1 MKDIKQRIKKVVEQ
15 CKKDGTYI
23 DPETGKTCIKAASKI
38 KYFIEEFVGEIGIE
52 TNIKTYEEF
61 YVGVTKITSPQGGVL
76 ATGHAK
82 VFRNKPKS
90 FELAETFSISR
101 ALSFFSVMDDN
112 ITSKEE
118 YDEIGIPLQEN
129 KISAEVIN
137 MPEVKQVLLNEK
149 TSVEYI
155 IEQINLAKHQS
166 RLLYLKQVL
175 FSEEF
180 DDAIKNH
187 PRVYRDLENA
197 YDIRMNK
204 LQGATKNGW

>member
-1 MKDIKQRIKKVVEQ
+1 MKDIKERIKKVVEQ
-15 CKKDGTYI
+15 CKKDGTYV
-23 DPETGKTCIKAASKI
+23 DLETGKTCIKAASKI

-204 LQGATKNGW
+204 LQGATKNG

>member
-15 CKKDGTYI
+15 CKKDGTYV

-155 IEQINLAKHQS
+155 IEQINLAKHQ
-166 RLLYLKQVL
+166 VL

-204 LQGATKNGW
+204 LQGATKNG

>member
-1 MKDIKQRIKKVVEQ
+1 MKDIKERIKKVVEQ
-15 CKKDGTYI
+15 CKKDGTYV
-23 DPETGKTCIKAASKI
+23 DLETGKTCIKAASKI

-155 IEQINLAKHQS
+155 IEQINKAKHPT
-166 RLLYLKQVL
+166 RLHYIKNVL

-204 LQGATKNGW
+204 LQGATKNG

>member
-15 CKKDGTYI
+15 CKKDGTYV

-204 LQGATKNGW
+204 LQGATKNG

>member
-1 MKDIKQRIKKVVEQ
+1 MKDIKERIKKVVEQ
-15 CKKDGTYI
+15 CKKDGTYV

-155 IEQINLAKHQS
+155 IEQINLAKHKS
-166 RLLYLKQVL
+166 RLHYLKQVL
-175 FSEEF
+175 FF
-180 DDAIKNH
+180 I
-187 PRVYRDLENA
+187 
-197 YDIRMNK
+197 
-204 LQGATKNGW
+204 Q

>member
-1 MKDIKQRIKKVVEQ
+1 MKDIKQRIKRVVEQ
-15 CKKDGTYI
+15 CKKDGTYV

-166 RLLYLKQVL
+166 RLHYLKQVL
-175 FSEEF
+175 FAEEF

-204 LQGATKNGW
+204 LQGATKNG

>member
-1 MKDIKQRIKKVVEQ
+1 MKDIKERIKKVVEQ
-15 CKKDGTYI
+15 CKKDGTYV

-137 MPEVKQVLLNEK
+137 MPEVKQVLFNQDY
-149 TSVEYI
+149 YI
-155 IEQINLAKHQS
+155 
-166 RLLYLKQVL
+166 
-175 FSEEF
+175 
-180 DDAIKNH
+180 
-187 PRVYRDLENA
+187 
-197 YDIRMNK
+197 
-204 LQGATKNGW
+204 

>member
-1 MKDIKQRIKKVVEQ
+1 MKDIKERIKKVVEQ
-15 CKKDGTYI
+15 CKKDGTYV

-155 IEQINLAKHQS
+155 IEQINLAKHKS
-166 RLLYLKQVL
+166 RLHYLKQVL
-175 FSEEF
+175 FFEEF

-204 LQGATKNGW
+204 LQGATKNG

>member
-15 CKKDGTYI
+15 CKKDGTYV

-101 ALSFFSVMDDN
+101 ALSFFSVMDDT

-166 RLLYLKQVL
+166 RLHYLKQVL
-175 FSEEF
+175 FAEEF

-204 LQGATKNGW
+204 LQGATKNG

>member
-1 MKDIKQRIKKVVEQ
+1 MKDIKERIKKVVEQ
-15 CKKDGTYI
+15 CKKDGTYV

-155 IEQINLAKHQS
+155 IEQINKAKHPT
-166 RLLYLKQVL
+166 RLHYIKNVL

-204 LQGATKNGW
+204 LQGATKNG

>member
-1 MKDIKQRIKKVVEQ
+1 MKDIKERIKKVVEQ
-15 CKKDGTYI
+15 CKKDGTYV

-204 LQGATKNGW
+204 LQGATKNG

>member
-1 MKDIKQRIKKVVEQ
+1 MKDIKERIKKVVEQ
-15 CKKDGTYI
+15 CKKDGTYV

-155 IEQINLAKHQS
+155 IEQINLAKHPT
-166 RLLYLKQVL
+166 RLHYIKNVL

>member
-15 CKKDGTYI
+15 CKKDGTYV

-166 RLLYLKQVL
+166 RLHYLKQVL
-175 FSEEF
+175 FAEEF

-204 LQGATKNGW
+204 LQGATKNG

>member
-1 MKDIKQRIKKVVEQ
+1 MKDIKQRIKRVVEQ
-15 CKKDGTYI
+15 CKKDGTYV

-166 RLLYLKQVL
+166 RLHYLKQVL
-175 FSEEF
+175 FAGEF

-204 LQGATKNGW
+204 LQGATKNG

>member
-15 CKKDGTYI
+15 CKKDGTYV

-166 RLLYLKQVL
+166 RLHYLKQVL
-175 FSEEF
+175 FAEEF

>member
-1 MKDIKQRIKKVVEQ
+1 MKDIKERIKKVVEQ
-15 CKKDGTYI
+15 CKKDGTYV

-155 IEQINLAKHQS
+155 IEQINLAKHPT
-166 RLLYLKQVL
+166 RLHYIKNVL

-204 LQGATKNGW
+204 LQGATKNG